1 MFHVKCNLK
10 DSKSNKRLNLK
21 KLVSVIGYETREGQ
35 RLAEANALTGLLK
48 SISKLTIF
56 FALVG
61 SWDKCPSG
69 AHRLVYVP
77 SEIRYALSAVTPLAV
92 RLIRSPKGT
101 LHNRR

>member
-1 MFHVKCNLK
+1 MFHVKCNLR

-21 KLVSVIGYETREGQ
+21 KLVSVIGYETREEQ
-35 RLAEANALTGLLK
+35 RLTEANAHSGLLK
-48 SISKLTIF
+48 PINKLTIF

-61 SWDKCPSG
+61 YWDKCPSG

-92 RLIRSPKGT
+92 RLIRFPKGT
-101 LHNRR
+101 SYSLL

>member
-1 MFHVKCNLK
+1 MFHVKCNLR
-10 DSKSNKRLNLK
+10 DSKNNKRLNLK
-21 KLVSVIGYETREGQ
+21 KLVSVIGYETREEQ

-56 FALVG
+56 FALVE

-69 AHRLVYVP
+69 AHRLVSVP

-101 LHNRR
+101 LNNLL

>member
-1 MFHVKCNLK
+1 MFHVKCNLR

-35 RLAEANALTGLLK
+35 RLTEANVLTELLK

-69 AHRLVYVP
+69 AHRLVSVP
-77 SEIRYALSAVTPLAV
+77 SEIRYALSADTTLAV
-92 RLIRSPKGT
+92 RLIRSP
-101 LHNRR
+101 